1 MFVLDTNVISE
12 IRKKDAANPA
22 VTEWM
27 RDHDEETLY
36 TTSLTIYELKL
47 GILNIPGQDPKQI
60 AAFGQWFDEVVS
72 GFCDRVLSLDT
83 RSAIGAAEAHKVT
96 NIEMKDCMIG
106 AIADHHKMTV
116 VTRNE
121 KHLARVARRVIN
133 PWGS

>member
-1 MFVLDTNVISE
+1 MFVLDTNIISE

-22 VTEWM
+22 VIEWM
-27 RDHDEETLY
+27 RSQDDEILY

-47 GILNIPGQDPKQI
+47 GILNLPRQDPRQV
-60 AAFGQWFDEVVS
+60 AAFDQWFDEVVS
-72 GFCDRVLSLDT
+72 EFRDKVLPLDL
-83 RSAIGAAEAHKVT
+83 RSAIGAAEANKRT

-121 KHLARVARRVIN
+121 KHLARVTRRVIN
-133 PWGS
+133 PWES

>member
-27 RDHDEETLY
+27 RSHDEEALY

-60 AAFGQWFDEVVS
+60 AAFDQWFDEVVS

-83 RSAIGAAEAHKVT
+83 TAAIGAAEAHKRT
-96 NIEMKDCMIG
+96 NIDMKDCMIG
-106 AIADHHKMTV
+106 AIADSHRMTV

-121 KHLARVARRVIN
+121 KHLRRVARRVIN
-133 PWGS
+133 PWES